1 MIKGFINPIHI
12 ERIISELGGYE
23 SVAECR
29 EGVLLD
35 SMLFY
40 TANSVVALME
50 HPTSRDT
57 SVYRV
62 EMAPAGTKEAKKIER
77 FFTMK
82 WELDYTR

>member
-1 MIKGFINPIHI
+1 MISGYINPIHLD
-12 ERIISELGGYE
+12 RIVNDLGGYE
-23 SVAECR
+23 SVAGCR

-40 TANSVVALME
+40 TPGGVLALME
-50 HPTSRDT
+50 HPTSRDE

-62 EMAPAGTKEAKKIER
+62 EIAPTGTKEASKIKR
-77 FFTMK
+77 YFTMK

>member
-1 MIKGFINPIHI
+1 MIRGFINPLHVDQIVND
-12 ERIISELGGYE
+12 LGGYE

-40 TANSVVALME
+40 AADSVVALME

-62 EMAPAGTKEAKKIER
+62 EMAPAGTKEASKIER
-77 FFTMK
+77 YFTMSYT
-82 WELDYTR
+82 LD

>member
-1 MIKGFINPIHI
+1 MIRGFINPLYVD
-12 ERIISELGGYE
+12 RIISDLGGYE

-40 TANSVVALME
+40 AANSVVALME

-62 EMAPAGTKEAKKIER
+62 EMAPAGTKEASKIER
-77 FFTMK
+77 YFTMCYT
-82 WELDYTR
+82 LD

>member
-1 MIKGFINPIHI
+1 MIEGFINPLYAD
-12 ERIISELGGYE
+12 RIINELGGYE
-23 SVAECR
+23 AAEDYR

-40 TANSVVALME
+40 AADSVVALME

-62 EMAPAGTKEAKKIER
+62 EMAPTGTKEASKIER
-77 FFTMK
+77 YFTMSYT
-82 WELDYTR
+82 LD